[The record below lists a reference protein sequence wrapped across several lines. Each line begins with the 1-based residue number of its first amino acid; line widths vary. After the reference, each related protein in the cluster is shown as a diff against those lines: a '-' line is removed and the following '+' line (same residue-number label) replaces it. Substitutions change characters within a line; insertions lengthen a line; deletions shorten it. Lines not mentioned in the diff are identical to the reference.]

1 MSQKTQGLAGI
12 GADRDVIIV
21 GAGPVGLC
29 LAIELGLRGN
39 TVTLVERADAR
50 SSQPRAKT
58 LNMRS
63 LEHFRRWGVADA
75 VRAAS
80 PIEPELPTDII
91 FQTQLYGKHIAR
103 LPNIYFRG
111 NIRAN
116 DSRFSEPSEWVPQP
130 VVEGIL
136 KAKAASLPN
145 VSLHYGLE
153 FTSATHDAAGVTVR
167 LRSTAGEESSLHAQ
181 WLIGADGA
189 RSRVRELIGAKMIG
203 RHAFAANLNMV
214 LRIPELDAHPPF
226 PRGIMHWII
235 NPESPAVMG
244 PIGDLW
250 YVAKPLAAGATEITQ
265 EEVGALLEATIG
277 RKVAFE
283 LLTTDIWFAHELIA
297 DRYRDGRV
305 FLAGDACHLHPPF
318 GGYGMN
324 LGIADAVDLGWKLD
338 AVLHGWG
345 GTALLDSYEF
355 ERRLVHQW
363 TIDEAIANY
372 ELLSHDLIRPGLE
385 CDTPEGE
392 AIRARLATEVIEQ
405 KRREFHTIG
414 LVLGYHYGGSPVIAC
429 DDRVAAPTV
438 ENYEP
443 LGLCGA
449 LAPHFW
455 LAPGISLYDE
465 FGSGFTLLDRT
476 GAPKATAR
484 LEAAAAALG
493 VPLKVLAIKSSE
505 AAKLYPSPLTLVRPD
520 QHIAWRGDGADAH
533 SATQI
538 IETVTGRST

>member
-1 MSQKTQGLAGI
+1 
-12 GADRDVIIV
+12 
-21 GAGPVGLC
+21 
-29 LAIELGLRGN
+29 
-39 TVTLVERADAR
+39 
-50 SSQPRAKT
+50 
-58 LNMRS
+58 
-63 LEHFRRWGVADA
+63 
-75 VRAAS
+75 
-80 PIEPELPTDII
+80 
-91 FQTQLYGKHIAR
+91 
-103 LPNIYFRG
+103 
-111 NIRAN
+111 
-116 DSRFSEPSEWVPQP
+116 
-130 VVEGIL
+130 
-136 KAKAASLPN
+136 
-145 VSLHYGLE
+145 
-153 FTSATHDAAGVTVR
+153 
-167 LRSTAGEESSLHAQ
+167 
-181 WLIGADGA
+181 
-189 RSRVRELIGAKMIG
+189 
-203 RHAFAANLNMV
+203 
-214 LRIPELDAHPPF
+214 
-226 PRGIMHWII
+226 MHWII

-250 YVAKPLAAGATEITQ
+250 YLAKPLTAAATVITQ

-283 LLTTDIWFAHELIA
+283 LLTTDIWYAHGLIA
-297 DRYRDGRV
+297 DRYRDGRL

-355 ERRLVHQW
+355 ERRLVHRW

-414 LVLGYHYGGSPVIAC
+414 LVLGYHYCGSPVIAC
-429 DDRVAAPTV
+429 DDRLAAPTV

-455 LAPGISLYDE
+455 LAPGISVYDK

-484 LEAAAAALG
+484 LEAAPFDLGHAAIGVALSYMDFRFDAEG
-493 VPLKVLAIKSSE
+493 WRKGH
-505 AAKLYPSPLTLVRPD
+505 AKLADWHARFSERPSAVATRFVD
-520 QHIAWRGDGADAH
+520 Q
-533 SATQI
+533 
-538 IETVTGRST
+538 